1 MGPVSRWAVNR
12 PWQAIIAWIALL
24 VVIGLGVA
32 TNAGKYN
39 NSFEL
44 PNTDSTKAQEL
55 LTQNFGTKTNNAS
68 VQVLFTSGNKLLDN
82 PAEKAAVEQMTN
94 EIKAIGSVASVQSPY
109 DYKNPL
115 EALGLGLV
123 NVTGTIG
130 KISVEFKVPDAEV
143 SQADGQA
150 LIAAVEQLNSQS
162 LYTAG
167 AVGNVVSASE
177 SDPPISEIVGII
189 AAIIIMLIMFGAVVA
204 AGLPLLTA
212 LVGLGVGLSLLS
224 ISANFVD
231 TASFA
236 PSLATMI
243 GLGVGFDYSL
253 FLLSR
258 YREAILDGAE
268 HKEAA
273 LIAVGTAGRAIVFA
287 ALTVIIALS
296 GLFVLGLSFLNGL
309 AVGAAVT
316 VVSVMITAVTLLPAL
331 ISLLGPKVFA
341 WKMPWARKPPKANR
355 GRRFRSYAIFVE
367 KKRWLVTIVALIF
380 MGILASPAASL
391 REGFPDAGV
400 NPSGDT
406 QRIAYD
412 LTSTAFGTGA
422 NGPFIVVAQLPDAA
436 DLPKVE
442 ALAREIGKTPGV
454 TLASPVTKGS
464 KLIST
469 DGKTVLITVVPTSGP
484 QDEATTA
491 LLNTLRDQTIP
502 QALTGT
508 GISAYVGGAT
518 ATAADFSA
526 VLREKLPTFLL
537 VVVCLGFLVLMV
549 LFRSLLV
556 PLTAVL
562 TSLLSYGA
570 ALGVSVF
577 VFQWGNFASVFG
589 VAEAGPI
596 LPFLPVML
604 FAILFGLSMDYQVFI
619 VSRMQEEWEHRKDNQ
634 LAVRVG
640 LGGSGLVVVAAALIM
655 FCVFIS
661 FVFQSN
667 TTIKLFGLSLAVAI
681 ALDAF
686 VIRLA
691 LVPALMTLFG
701 KANWYV
707 PGWLGKVLPKV
718 SVEGPPSGSPADKA
732 ADEATSSS
740 APTP

>member
-12 PWQAIIAWIALL
+12 PWQAIIAWIVLL
-24 VVIGLGVA
+24 VAVGVGVA
-32 TNAGKYN
+32 THAGQYN
-39 NSFEL
+39 DSFSL
-44 PNTDSTKAQEL
+44 PNTGSTKAQEL
-55 LTQNFGTKTNNAS
+55 LVQNFGDTTNNAS
-68 VQVLFTSGNKLLDN
+68 VQVLFTSGNKLLAD
-82 PAEKAAVEQMTN
+82 PAEKTAVEQMTKQI
-94 EIKAIGSVASVQSPY
+94 EAIESVASVQSPY
-109 DYKNPL
+109 DYANPL
-115 EALGLGLV
+115 EALGLGLT

-130 KISVEFKVPDAEV
+130 KINVQFKVPDAEV
-143 SQADGQA
+143 PKADAQA
-150 LIAAVEQLNSQS
+150 LISAVEQLNNQG
-162 LYTAG
+162 LFTAG
-167 AVGNVVSASE
+167 ATGNVVASASSE
-177 SDPPISEIVGII
+177 PPISEIVGIL
-189 AAIIIMLIMFGAVVA
+189 AAIIIMLIMFGAIVA

-212 LVGLGVGLSLLS
+212 LIGLGVGLSLLA

-253 FLLSR
+253 FLLNR
-258 YREAILDGAE
+258 YRQAILDGVE

-316 VVSVMITAVTLLPAL
+316 VIAVMITAVTLLPAM

-341 WKMPWARKPPKANR
+341 GKMPWARKPPKADR
-355 GRRFRSYAIFVE
+355 GRRFRSYAVFIE
-367 KKRWLVTIVALIF
+367 NKRWLVTIVALIF
-380 MGILASPAASL
+380 MGILAAPASSL
-391 REGFPDAGV
+391 REGFPDAGA
-400 NPSGDT
+400 NPQGDT

-412 LTSTAFGTGA
+412 LTSTAFGSGA
-422 NGPFIVVAQLPDAA
+422 NGPFIVVAEMPDAA

-442 ALAREIGKTPGV
+442 ALAKDIANAPGV
-454 TLASPVTKGS
+454 ALASPVTAGS
-464 KLIST
+464 KLISA

-484 QDEATTA
+484 QDAATTA

-502 QALTGT
+502 QALNGT

-518 ATAADFSA
+518 ATAADFST
-526 VLREKLPTFLL
+526 VLREKLPSFLL
-537 VVVCLGFLVLMV
+537 IVVVLGFLVLMV

-577 VFQWGNFASVFG
+577 VFQWGNFSSVFG
-589 VAEAGPI
+589 IAEAGPI

-619 VSRMQEEWEHRKDNQ
+619 VSRMQEEWEHHQDNR

-640 LGGSGLVVVAAALIM
+640 LGSSGQVVVAAALIM

-686 VIRLA
+686 VVRLA
-691 LVPALMTLFG
+691 LVPALMTMFG

-707 PGWLGKVLPKV
+707 PGWLGKILPKV
-718 SVEGPPSGSPADKA
+718 SVEGPPSTPPA
-732 ADEATSSS
+732 SG
-740 APTP
+740 PTPEEPAKTAV

>member
-12 PWQAIIAWIALL
+12 PWQAIIAWVVLL
-24 VVIGLGVA
+24 FVVGFGVL
-32 TNAGKYN
+32 THAGEYN
-39 NSFEL
+39 DSFTL
-44 PNTDSTKAQEL
+44 PNTESAKAQQL
-55 LTQNFGTKTNNAS
+55 LQENFGSKTNNSS
-68 VQVLFTSGNKLLDN
+68 VQVLFTSGNQLLDN
-82 PAEKAAVEQMTN
+82 PAEKAAVERMTS
-94 EIKAIGSVASVQSPY
+94 EIKAIKSVESVQSPY

-115 EALGLGLV
+115 EAAGLGLV

-130 KISVEFKVPDAEV
+130 KVNVEFDVPDADV
-143 SQADGQA
+143 PVADTQQ
-150 LIAAVEQLNSQS
+150 LLAAVQQLDDTG

-167 AVGNVVSASE
+167 ATGNAISAAQT
-177 SDPPISEIVGII
+177 DPPISEIVGII

-212 LVGLGVGLSLLS
+212 LIGLGVGLSLLT
-224 ISANFVD
+224 IAANFVN

-253 FLLSR
+253 FLLNR
-258 YREAILDGAE
+258 YRQAILDGSE

-316 VVSVMITAVTLLPAL
+316 VISVMITAVTLLPAM
-331 ISLLGPKVFA
+331 ISLLGQKVFA
-341 WKMPWARKPPKANR
+341 GKMPWARKPPKADR
-355 GRRFRSYAIFVE
+355 GRRFRSYASFVE
-367 KKRWLVTIVALIF
+367 KRRWPVTIVALIV
-380 MGILASPAASL
+380 MAILAIPAASL
-391 REGFPDAGV
+391 REGFPDAGS
-400 NPSGDT
+400 NPQGDT

-412 LTSTAFGTGA
+412 LTTTAFGSGA
-422 NGPFIVVAQLPDAA
+422 NGPFIVVAQLPSAT
-436 DLPKVE
+436 DLPAAE
-442 ALAREIGKTPGV
+442 ALSKAIGKAPDV
-454 TLASPVTKGS
+454 AIVSPVTADS
-464 KLIST
+464 KLISA
-469 DGKTVLITVVPTSGP
+469 DGKTVLITVIPKSGP
-484 QDEATTA
+484 QDQATTN
-491 LLNTLRDQTIP
+491 LLTTLRDTTIP
-502 QALTGT
+502 QALAGT

-518 ATAADFSA
+518 ATAVDFST
-526 VLREKLPTFLL
+526 VLKDKLPSFLL

-570 ALGVSVF
+570 ALGISVF
-577 VFQWGNFASVFG
+577 VFQWGNLASIFG
-589 VAEAGPI
+589 IAEAGPI

-619 VSRMQEEWEHRKDNQ
+619 VSRMQEEWEHHKDNKV
-634 LAVRVG
+634 AVRVG
-640 LGGSGLVVVAAALIM
+640 LGGSGLVVVAAAAIM
-655 FCVFIS
+655 FCVFMS

-667 TTIKLFGLSLAVAI
+667 STIKLFGLSLAVAI

-686 VIRLA
+686 VVRLA
-691 LVPALMTLFG
+691 LIPALMTLFG

-718 SVEGPPSGSPADKA
+718 SVEGPPSSGA
-732 ADEATSSS
+732 ANDPLNPERQS
-740 APTP
+740 

>member
-12 PWQAIIAWIALL
+12 PWQAIIAWVVLL
-24 VVIGLGVA
+24 FVVGFGVL
-32 TNAGKYN
+32 THAGEYN
-39 NSFEL
+39 DSFTL
-44 PNTDSTKAQEL
+44 PNTESAKAQQL
-55 LTQNFGTKTNNAS
+55 LQENFGSKTNNSS
-68 VQVLFTSGNKLLDN
+68 VQVLFTSGNQLLDN
-82 PAEKAAVEQMTN
+82 PVEKAAVERMTS
-94 EIKAIGSVASVQSPY
+94 EIKAIKSVGSVQSPY

-115 EALGLGLV
+115 EAVGLGLV

-130 KISVEFKVPDAEV
+130 KVNVEFDVPDADV
-143 SQADGQA
+143 PVADTQQ
-150 LIAAVEQLNSQS
+150 LLAAVQQLDDTG

-167 AVGNVVSASE
+167 ATGNAISAAQT
-177 SDPPISEIVGII
+177 DPPISEIVGII

-212 LVGLGVGLSLLS
+212 LIGLGVGLSLLT
-224 ISANFVD
+224 IAANFVN

-253 FLLSR
+253 FLLNR
-258 YREAILDGAE
+258 YRQAILDGSE

-316 VVSVMITAVTLLPAL
+316 VISVMITAVTLLPAM
-331 ISLLGPKVFA
+331 ISLLGQKVFA
-341 WKMPWARKPPKANR
+341 GKMPWARKPPKADR
-355 GRRFRSYAIFVE
+355 GRRFRSYASFVE
-367 KKRWLVTIVALIF
+367 KRRWPVTIVALLV
-380 MGILASPAASL
+380 MAILAIPAASL
-391 REGFPDAGV
+391 REGFPDAGS
-400 NPSGDT
+400 NPQGDT

-412 LTSTAFGTGA
+412 LTTTAFGSGA
-422 NGPFIVVAQLPDAA
+422 NGPFIVVAQLPSAA
-436 DLPKVE
+436 DLPQAE
-442 ALAREIGKTPGV
+442 ALSKAIGKAPDV
-454 TLASPVTKGS
+454 AIVSPVTAGS
-464 KLIST
+464 KLISA
-469 DGKTVLITVVPTSGP
+469 DGKTVLITVIPKSGP
-484 QDEATTA
+484 QDQATTN
-491 LLNTLRDQTIP
+491 LLTTLRDTTIP
-502 QALTGT
+502 QALAGT

-518 ATAADFSA
+518 ATAVDFST
-526 VLREKLPTFLL
+526 VLKDKLPSFLL

-570 ALGVSVF
+570 ALGISVF
-577 VFQWGNFASVFG
+577 VFQWGNLSSIFG
-589 VAEAGPI
+589 IAEAGPI

-619 VSRMQEEWEHRKDNQ
+619 VSRMQEEWEHHKDNKV
-634 LAVRVG
+634 AVRVG
-640 LGGSGLVVVAAALIM
+640 LGGSGLVVVAAAAIM
-655 FCVFIS
+655 FCVFMS

-667 TTIKLFGLSLAVAI
+667 STIKLFGLSLAVAI

-686 VIRLA
+686 VVRLA
-691 LVPALMTLFG
+691 LIPALMTLFG

-707 PGWLGKVLPKV
+707 PGWLGKILPKV
-718 SVEGPPSGSPADKA
+718 SVEGPPSSGA
-732 ADEATSSS
+732 ANDALNPERPS
-740 APTP
+740 